1 MIVVRTPLRI
11 SFLGGGTDFPD
22 YYRDHG
28 GLVLSTAIDKYIY
41 VIVKQRFD
49 NMIYVNYS
57 RKEIVENV
65 DEIQHEL
72 VREAMHITGL
82 NEVSRSRLLL
92 MFRQVEPV

>member
-1 MIVVRTPLRI
+1 MIVVKTPLRI

-57 RKEIVENV
+57 RKEIVESV
-65 DEIQHEL
+65 DEIQH
-72 VREAMHITGL
+72 
-82 NEVSRSRLLL
+82 
-92 MFRQVEPV
+92 

>member
-22 YYRDHG
+22 YYRNHG

-72 VREAMHITGL
+72 VREAMQITG
-82 NEVSRSRLLL
+82 VKRG
-92 MFRQVEPV
+92 V